1 MASLLSNSLPPGWS
15 QGKTILWYHGSDSC
29 NHPGLDWLELV
40 WNYLRVNFATNDE
53 LRGFTGL
60 PLIPHDM
67 SQEPIS
73 LARLQQPSKIVLK
86 SLYDESFDETLI
98 QSLKDLGLV
107 IIQECPSY
115 LTLHPAVINAFIYP
129 PSPHG
134 VLKALSACS
143 SVVESNKHSLTD
155 EGKRSLR
162 KFFSK
167 ESTLEPQAKQLLRT
181 LPVFETL
188 NKSFVSAEEDVCA
201 APPEDSYPVAPR
213 RVLIDVTHDDSKRLA
228 HLLDIRCLSP
238 IEFFLE
244 IVFPDV
250 RGGNYSNGEIDR
262 IMGFVMERFQV
273 YASED
278 ARFEEVLTN
287 LPFVPSENR
296 RERAMDLFDPGV
308 ELLKRMLAEEDV
320 FPVGEQYTN
329 PTALVVLKK
338 LGLKSEKEI
347 SADDLYRSARK
358 ISQMPNLEEAKRK
371 SATVLSYLDSYSTKL
386 QQTVSGVTLTQ
397 LLRDVPWVSEVNE
410 RPFGVPV
417 NLYSTE
423 ETSKAHFYKPTEVTS
438 EDKVNLIGTV
448 KPIVRVDSSSQ
459 LAKCFGWDKM
469 PDALDVVQHLRTVV
483 THYTQDKKPYYISVV
498 NDIYSF
504 LDQTANIEVIKE
516 ALQGIENSIWI
527 WNGDGFSSPDVV
539 LASRPPIDLTP
550 YICSLPSEV
559 LQFSNLFSRFGM
571 REHCDALLF
580 VQVLQLIKQK
590 YESGHEYPSTEVKRD
605 LQLSTDILNE
615 IKPNVGQQLPSEI
628 QEKVLIPTHV
638 EGDSYVRLAPI
649 KDCMYCDHEWLED
662 GIPVEEENQCFF
674 VHQNISNSTA
684 ELFQVRTLRN
694 QLLEADEIGDEFGQ
708 EEKLTRRLNKIL
720 EEYTDGFSV
729 PKELIQNADDAGA
742 TEVRFL
748 YDQRTNEDAMTC
760 LIDEGMKECQGPALW
775 VYNNAEFR
783 DDDFEN
789 ITKLNG
795 GTKRQETEKIGKF
808 GLGFNT
814 VYNLTDVPMFLS
826 RNYFVIFDPNT
837 FYLGKAITNKRKP
850 GIKIDVNKNPERKRR
865 LRNQFKPFNGI
876 FGCDLLLNKND
887 NSFQGTLFRF
897 PLRTKR
903 QAVRSEIKQ
912 DYYGHNQMRELLEI
926 FVRGAKTLLLFTQNV
941 RQVSIFH
948 LPRDSTELTQ
958 PKLMFQVTKALSH
971 SGIMRELSVPMKLP
985 LHQSNVSTDDLH
997 LLKQCNFLRA
1007 SSQVLKHN
1015 EDMKETNDYLL
1026 RSAITI
1032 NIKATLTECGRLFF
1046 EDKISLHNSS
1056 EVWFVASSMG
1066 KGQAMQF
1073 SMNDRSLLPAAAV
1086 AVKLLPQESEKFVP
1100 EPVVSHAAG
1109 GKLHH
1114 NGSVFCYLPLP
1125 IHSGLPV
1132 HINGTFAV
1140 ASNRRHLKQ
1149 KTEDDKACAEVE
1161 WNNVLLKDS
1170 VCSAY
1175 LDLLEDIKSTATTY
1189 CFHSLWPRA
1198 CDIEPYFEPLARSFY
1213 QKVASGGYSLFSD
1226 GDTWVGINQ
1235 VVFLEPYF
1243 RRDQRVGDISVAV
1256 LQKMVTEQEVVVDL
1270 PAEIVQSFIDYGLG
1284 EKIQLKAYDR
1294 SRFFRE
1300 LFFPNIG
1307 SVPADKR
1314 DELILFALDDSN
1326 GEFDELIKS
1335 YACIPA
1341 SPNGKILKRP
1351 MDLVHPNKSTAS
1363 LFHSEDER
1371 FPFGTIETFLDSVRL
1386 AKLEQLGMKTEKGI
1400 TADDLYHSANNIP
1413 RMVKSSEAKQKSENI
1428 MTFLDSNP
1436 MILQQNVSGE
1446 PLALLL
1452 RDIPWISVME
1462 ETPFCLP
1469 KSLYSLVQDREVPFY
1484 KPTEVTS
1491 KDKVNLVG
1499 TVKPIVRVDSSSHLA
1514 KCFGWDKMPDALD
1527 VVQHLKTV
1535 VSHYTPDEKQYY
1547 ISIVKD
1553 IYSFLDQAADP
1564 EAIEGALEGIK
1575 NSNWIWNGDG
1585 FSSPDAVLAER
1596 PPIDLTPFICSL
1608 PSEVVQFS
1616 NLFSKFGMSS
1626 HCDALFLVQILHVI
1640 KKKYESG
1647 LRYPTSDVKRDLQLC
1662 ADILNEIK
1670 PDVGK
1675 QLALEIQEKVLIPTH
1690 VEGDSYVRLAPVKD
1704 CMYCDHEWLEDSTP
1718 VDEERYFFVH
1728 PNIPN
1733 STAELLQVRTLRNQL
1748 LEADEIGDEFG
1759 QEEKLTCRLNRLLE
1773 EYTDGFSVPKELIQ
1787 NADDAGATEVRFLY
1801 DERANEDAMTCL
1813 IDEGMKECQGPALWV
1828 YNDAEFKDED
1838 FRNITKL
1845 NGSSKEQEN
1854 EKIGKFGLGF
1864 NTVYNLTD
1872 VPMFLSRNYFV
1883 IFDPNTFY
1891 LGKAIKNKRK
1901 PGIKIDVNKNPE
1913 RKRRFRNQFKPFN
1926 GIFGCDLRMNKAEN
1940 SFPGTL
1946 FRFPLRTKAQAV
1958 RSEIKQVHYDNNQM
1972 KELLEIFVRGAKKLL
1987 LFTQNVRRVSIFH
2000 LLGESSE
2007 AMQPTLMFQ
2016 VTKSLSQTGIC
2027 RELSFPLTL
2036 PSHLGNLSKDE
2047 QYLLKQSNFLRASSE
2062 VAKHAGDCK
2071 ATRNYL
2077 LRSAFTFNITSNVT
2091 ECGRCFFEDKSPLE
2105 SIAEVWF
2112 IASSMGKGQAMQ
2124 YSLNDRSLLPAA
2136 AVAVQLITQENEK
2149 FAPKPVV
2156 RHATGGKSHHN
2167 GTVFCYLPLPIHSG
2181 LPVHIN
2187 GAFAVASNR
2196 RDLKQK
2202 TEDDKA
2208 CVGVEWNDVLF
2219 TDSVCEAYLDLLE
2232 DMKSRATMYPF
2243 HTLWPR
2249 ECDMEPRCEPLV
2261 RSFYR
2266 QVATGGY
2273 SLFSDGNRWVDI
2285 SQVVCLDPYFR
2296 QDKDVGGISYT
2307 VLQMLVSKDKVVID
2321 LPVDIFQSFAK
2332 YGLEEH
2338 IRLKTYDKG
2347 RFLRELFF
2355 PNILSI
2361 PQDMRDKLVLNAL
2374 DDTKG
2379 QFDELIA
2386 THACIP
2392 ASPGG
2397 KTLKCPAELIHPKKA
2412 TASLFQIEDEK
2423 FPFGTDDTFLDCV
2436 RLTKLEQLGMVADDP
2451 PWGMFEERAKS
2462 VGILNEE
2469 SSKGALERAK
2479 ALISLLERKL
2489 YPGAESN
2496 VPEGVQENLLQI
2508 KFLPVFTKPEHFPL
2522 FWKGGDLRPE
2532 KRAKLL
2538 SPEEAFVESAMYLVC
2553 CSEPLVDGN
2562 IYISLSVKKFL
2573 QLDKKATIK
2582 HIIAQL
2588 DMASCVNDDLNSVQ
2602 FEQVKTTFVEA
2613 YKYLQAALNE
2623 NQIDENEVRGIFEGK
2638 KFILAGR
2645 EFVDTR
2651 HVAFELPVDC
2661 CPYLHKLPEDL
2672 AKQFG
2677 NLMRSVGVKQVY
2689 EAGDFLS
2696 SLEQIKRAF
2705 GDAVL
2710 EKKILQA
2717 AVHLACQLGKCLT
2730 DCCVSDGKQQT
2741 IYLPDSQGIMRPV
2754 SKLCIKDCHWI
2765 SDEKDVYYAESMIPH
2780 QICLKLGVKTR
2791 RAEALSR
2798 FAVGIPFG
2806 QKEKL
2811 TNRLRRLLQAYPC
2824 EKEILKELLQ
2834 NADDAEATEI
2844 CFIKDPRQHP
2854 VERVFEESWKPLQ
2867 GPALCVYNNK
2877 PFTEV
2882 DIKGIQNLGEGSKGD
2897 DPNKTGQYGVGFN
2910 AVYHLTDAPSF
2921 ASCGDEIGDV
2931 LCVFDP
2937 NCKYVPGATKWEP
2950 GRMFSETTK
2959 LKGDFVDVFSCYNE
2973 DHFSLRNATMFRFPL
2988 RTEEMA
2994 KDSEISNSPVTLET
3008 LQGMMESLKTEL
3020 FEVLLF
3026 VNSVKKITMCDIDE
3040 SGQVVNSY
3048 VVRAEMSEEDSL
3060 ERQTFASYVKQIGRS
3075 FKQNPEKSPIQ
3086 AEVRKCSYIL
3096 TLKDSMENEEKWL
3109 IVQQIGFENHVTES
3123 IIDAYKNN
3131 DLGMLPRGGV
3141 ACLLERK
3148 PALAQRTEEKKKA
3161 YCFLP
3166 LPVET
3171 DLPLHINGHF
3181 ALDHEARRSL
3191 DSTGGY
3197 KTDWNNFLLS
3207 DVIASCYLT
3216 LLDKVR
3222 RFFNLPV
3229 SQSPEEVSVSFCRD
3243 ELTKNIKKYEKL
3255 FPCAISSN
3263 QYWATLVKSV
3273 YQGMNYKRLRLAPVL
3288 RGYATSGAT
3297 SNCQLLWLPL
3307 TGNGADKV
3315 FFNNLGD
3322 CDCFR
3327 HESKERLNEHEKKSK
3342 IDEKT
3347 RFENILL
3354 QTGFNLAAF
3363 SLSICDAAHK
3373 SGVQSCFVSPSAVMD
3388 FYKSFSGEIPLCRI
3402 GSLFVDVSYTP
3413 FKDVQTVVT
3422 VLKYCKESESFLGNL
3437 PGLPLLVTQDNHLQP
3452 FNAANRKFLSRHH
3465 HLLPQCKEM
3474 FVHDHIRTHIFGDAK
3489 SLEVSV
3495 FKHFDVQSFAANLHQ
3510 ALRQD
3515 NLNSSQFLKWNPD
3528 QVAEPNGGW
3537 VYRVWKFLDEQVESV
3552 LREERKRETETA
3564 NRTQAT
3570 PTPTIQVKETRITR
3584 TVLEPLSNCSIL
3596 PCTETIPLP
3605 KPSQGN
3611 ASGVVA
3617 EHYLVPLS
3625 LADSVLDF
3633 TSCDTT
3639 SKRLVEALRKLSV
3652 PELNT
3657 VVLSSTVSSAYTS
3670 LSSCRLAHQLVA
3682 TINSPKL
3689 LLLALCQKIARNTSS
3704 LHGKLSSIE
3713 CRTILEHFSNSV
3725 KDLDEGD
3732 ILALRKLPLYEA
3744 THGGQVSLDNKSVCV
3759 VPVEVPHDG
3768 MEVLESVGDF
3778 IFLKSWS
3785 RLSALYEFMKF
3796 ESVSSIDIYCKFIL
3810 KYFSLFPGK
3819 ARLVHLKHIR
3829 DGMLTQTF
3837 AKEFDKQRLL
3847 SCLENA
3853 EIIPSSRGNLVK
3865 ASSFYDPEHE
3875 VFKCM
3880 LSDDMFPPEPFNARE
3895 WLPFL
3900 KTIGLIHEVSQ
3911 DLFKTFA
3918 LKIAHEGNTQP
3929 TKETED
3935 KSKVLVVHL
3944 LRRNKVVDEGLLQAI
3959 RDIRFVPSAPVKQNL
3974 QAIHRPYCKRDD
3986 GKATYI
3992 SFRGSVLAKHAEI
4005 VWTTAG
4011 LLPQWANPKEYQYL
4025 MHAPDWRN
4033 SEHYCNAITAQL
4045 GILAEPTVELVT
4057 SHCQNV
4063 SFQLEKEN
4071 DLDLTDEQIM
4081 RRMKIMLKIYR
4092 FLEVKA
4098 TSDSFARDQLKHTP
4112 CIVVEEGRRLVRV
4125 EQVVIELN
4133 REFEIQPFLYGLPA
4147 ELVQRKGLF
4156 QYLGC
4161 ASVAKVSHFAM
4172 VLDMLQEK
4180 CRAKPLDP
4188 NEKICALTAER
4199 GIFETLQDPVDG
4211 DHSFSSLNL
4220 PATRPLIKKDEGPSL
4235 PVLLPKSN
4243 EILFDDAPF
4252 YHERIK
4258 KFEQLFL
4265 VDLSWANVRCKK
4277 GFNYKDLIMLLP
4289 PAVRPGMLSSAVIE
4303 KFTDS
4308 SERGE
4313 SFDLGAAGLLKRSVH
4328 SPQFC
4333 RGIIRLIRHTSR
4345 ENQEKVDESVVAT
4358 IKNRL
4363 QTIEIHGMS
4372 KIVTQL
4378 LYKGTTIPGS
4388 EMERQYFLEKVSKSS
4403 EEIWNVYVNA
4413 VDDAQKTSSAIALTL
4428 AKVISE
4434 ACKGLLRDAALYIP
4448 TMLQS
4453 QPEEISSFLDMMKI
4467 HQDDSYDGEKGQI
4480 LPQPG
4485 SYIPIAEQ
4493 HLLNASFSYFKPGE
4507 YVGYEVDDPSLQL
4520 KDGDA
4525 TYIYAVIIEEVSN
4538 PNTSLIT
4545 KSYKINIGNDKPP
4558 KIVPATEL
4566 YKFYRL
4572 QEIASAALV
4581 PSFNQGT
4588 NMDRKHEIL
4597 KEITKT
4603 LEEAWR
4609 LPEDRRRQVVKRL
4622 FFFWHPDK
4630 NPGNEEF
4637 CTEVFQHIKNEIERL
4652 EREGWGRSERER
4664 SESYHY
4670 GGSYGAFFGF
4680 WETRAREYSSRRRDY
4695 QETYHRHYGTWGHG
4709 TRTWEVPPSFCET
4722 NPQPGQARRWF
4733 RQAEA
4738 DLNAVV
4744 NDVHTGN
4751 ASYEW
4756 ACFKCH
4762 QAAEKALK
4770 AAQYATDAFKTK
4782 VHNLVQNSLMLDDSR
4797 LVTVSSQLEECVGD
4811 STRMRYPDRLDYPKI
4826 PNDVYTEED
4835 AHQALEAATEILQIV
4850 RSRVS

>member
-1 MASLLSNSLPPGWS
+1 MASLLSNSLPPEWS
-15 QGKTILWYHGSDSC
+15 QGETILWYHGSNSC
-29 NHPGLDWLELV
+29 NHPELDWLELV

-53 LRGFTGL
+53 LRGFTGV

-86 SLYDESFDETLI
+86 NLYDESFDETLI

-228 HLLDIRCLSP
+228 NLLDIRCLSP

-278 ARFEEVLTN
+278 ARFEEALTN

-358 ISQMPNLEEAKRK
+358 ISQMPNLEEAKQK

-397 LLRDVPWVSEVNE
+397 LLQDVPWVSEVNE

-459 LAKCFGWDKM
+459 LAKCFGWDKK

-605 LQLSTDILNE
+605 LLLSTDILNE
-615 IKPNVGQQLPSEI
+615 IKPNVGEQLPSEI

-684 ELFQVRTLRN
+684 ELFRIRTLRN

-708 EEKLTRRLNKIL
+708 EEKLTRRLNKLL

-748 YDQRTNEDAMTC
+748 YDERTNEDAMTC

-775 VYNNAEFR
+775 VYNDAEFR

-837 FYLGKAITNKRKP
+837 FYLGKAITNKSKP

-876 FGCDLLLNKND
+876 FGCDLLLNKKD

-1007 SSQVLKHN
+1007 SSQVLKHI

-1026 RSAITI
+1026 RSAMTV

-1046 EDKISLHNSS
+1046 EDKILLHNSS

-1073 SMNDRSLLPAAAV
+1073 SVNDRSFLPAAAV

-1109 GKLHH
+1109 SKSHH

-1149 KTEDDKACAEVE
+1149 KTEDDKVCAEVE

-1175 LDLLEDIKSTATTY
+1175 LDLLEDMKSTATTY

-1213 QKVASGGYSLFSD
+1213 QKVANGGYSLFSD
-1226 GDTWVGINQ
+1226 GDTWVSINQ

-1256 LQKMVTEQEVVVDL
+1256 LQKLVTEQEVVVDL
-1270 PAEIVQSFIDYGLG
+1270 PAEILQSFIDYGLG
-1284 EKIQLKAYDR
+1284 ETIQLKAYDR

-1326 GEFDELIKS
+1326 GEFNELIKT

-1452 RDIPWISVME
+1452 RDIPWISVMK
-1462 ETPFCLP
+1462 ETSFCLP
-1469 KSLYSLVQDREVPFY
+1469 KSLYSLVKDREVPFY

-1499 TVKPIVRVDSSSHLA
+1499 TVKPIVRINSSSHLA

-1647 LRYPTSDVKRDLQLC
+1647 LRYPTSDAKRDLQLC
-1662 ADILNEIK
+1662 TDILNEIK

-1704 CMYCDHEWLEDSTP
+1704 CMYCDHEWIEDSTP

-1733 STAELLQVRTLRNQL
+1733 STAELLQVCTLRNQL

-1787 NADDAGATEVRFLY
+1787 NADDAGATEVKFLY

-1926 GIFGCDLRMNKAEN
+1926 GIFGCDLRMNKADN
-1940 SFPGTL
+1940 SFQGTL

-2000 LLGESSE
+2000 LLGESLE
-2007 AMQPTLMFQ
+2007 PMQPTLMFQ
-2016 VTKSLSQTGIC
+2016 VTKSLSQTGIF

-2062 VAKHAGDCK
+2062 VAKHAGDSK

-2105 SIAEVWF
+2105 STAEVWF

-2124 YSLNDRSLLPAA
+2124 HSLNDRSLLPAA

-2208 CVGVEWNDVLF
+2208 CVGVEWNDILF

-2232 DMKSRATMYPF
+2232 DMKSGATMYSF

-2249 ECDMEPRCEPLV
+2249 ECDMEPCCEPLV

-2296 QDKDVGGISYT
+2296 QDEDVGGISYT
-2307 VLQMLVSKDKVVID
+2307 VLQMLVSKGKVVID

-2392 ASPGG
+2392 ASPRG

-2496 VPEGVQENLLQI
+2496 VPEGVQENLLRI

-2582 HIIAQL
+2582 HIITQL

-2602 FEQVKTTFVEA
+2602 FEQVKTTCVEA

-2672 AKQFG
+2672 AKQFV

-2806 QKEKL
+2806 QREKL

-2867 GPALCVYNNK
+2867 GPALCVYNDK

-2897 DPNKTGQYGVGFN
+2897 DPNKTGHYGVGFN
-2910 AVYHLTDAPSF
+2910 AVYHLTDVPSF

-3086 AEVRKCSYIL
+3086 AEVRKCFYVL

-3123 IIDAYKNN
+3123 IIDAYKNS

-3171 DLPLHINGHF
+3171 DLPVHINGHF

-3255 FPCAISSN
+3255 FPRAISSN

-3273 YQGMNYKRLRLAPVL
+3273 YQGMNYKRLRLVPVL
-3288 RGYATSGAT
+3288 RGYAISGAT

-3347 RFENILL
+3347 LFENILL

-3363 SLSICDAAHK
+3363 SLSICEAAHK

-3388 FYKSFSGEIPLCRI
+3388 FYKSFGGEIPLCRI

-3552 LREERKRETETA
+3552 LREERKRETEKV

-3596 PCTETIPLP
+3596 PCTETTPLP
-3605 KPSQGN
+3605 KSSDGN

-3617 EHYLVPLS
+3617 EHYLVPLC

-3670 LSSCRLAHQLVA
+3670 LSSCRLAHRLVA

-3732 ILALRKLPLYEA
+3732 TIALRKLPLYEA

-3768 MEVLESVGDF
+3768 MGVLESVGDF

-3810 KYFSLFPGK
+3810 KYFSLFPDK

-4071 DLDLTDEQIM
+4071 DRDLTEEQIM

-4147 ELVQRKGLF
+4147 ELVQCKGLF

-4188 NEKICALTAER
+4188 NEKMCALTAER
-4199 GIFETLQDPVDG
+4199 GIFETLQDHVDG

-4235 PVLLPKSN
+4235 PVVLPKSN

-4258 KFEQLFL
+4258 KFDQLFL

-4333 RGIIRLIRHTSR
+4333 RGIIRLIRHASR

-4363 QTIEIHGMS
+4363 QSIEIHGMS

-4388 EMERQYFLEKVSKSS
+4388 EMERQYYLEKVSESS

-4588 NMDRKHEIL
+4588 NMDSKHEIL

-4762 QAAEKALK
+4762 Q
-4770 AAQYATDAFKTK
+4770 
-4782 VHNLVQNSLMLDDSR
+4782 V
-4797 LVTVSSQLEECVGD
+4797 
-4811 STRMRYPDRLDYPKI
+4811 
-4826 PNDVYTEED
+4826 
-4835 AHQALEAATEILQIV
+4835 
-4850 RSRVS
+4850 

>member
-1 MASLLSNSLPPGWS
+1 MASLLSNSLPPEWS
-15 QGKTILWYHGSDSC
+15 QGETILWYHGSDSC

-40 WNYLRVNFATNDE
+40 WNYLRANFATNDE

-86 SLYDESFDETLI
+86 SLYDESFDKTLI

-167 ESTLEPQAKQLLRT
+167 ESSIEPQAKQLLRT

-188 NKSFVSAEEDVCA
+188 NKSFVSAEEDLCA
-201 APPEDSYPVAPR
+201 APPEDCYPVAPR
-213 RVLIDVTHDDSKRLA
+213 RVLIDVTHHDSKRLA

-250 RGGNYSNGEIDR
+250 KRGNFSNGEIDR
-262 IMGFVMERFQV
+262 IMGLVMERFQV
-273 YASED
+273 YVSED
-278 ARFEEVLTN
+278 ARFQEALTN
-287 LPFVPSENR
+287 LPFVPTENR

-347 SADDLYRSARK
+347 SAEDLYRSARK
-358 ISQMPNLEEAKRK
+358 ISQMPNLEEAKQK
-371 SATVLSYLDSYSTKL
+371 SATILSYLESYSRKL

-417 NLYSTE
+417 SLFSTE

-438 EDKVNLIGTV
+438 EDRVNLIGTV

-469 PDALDVVQHLRTVV
+469 PDVLDVVQHLRTVA

-498 NDIYSF
+498 KDIYSF
-504 LDQTANIEVIKE
+504 LDQTANFEVIRE
-516 ALQGIENSIWI
+516 VLQGIENSIWI

-539 LASRPPIDLTP
+539 LAARPPIDLTP

-580 VQVLQLIKQK
+580 VKVLQLIKQK

-605 LQLSTDILNE
+605 LQLSADILNE
-615 IKPNVGQQLPSEI
+615 IKPNVGEQLPSEI
-628 QEKVLIPTHV
+628 QEKVLIPTRI
-638 EGDSYVRLAPI
+638 EGDSHVRLAPI

-662 GIPVEEENQCFF
+662 GIPAEEENHCFF

-694 QLLEADEIGDEFGQ
+694 QLLEADDIGDEFGQ
-708 EEKLTRRLNKIL
+708 EEKLTCRLNKLL

-748 YDQRTNEDAMTC
+748 YDERTNEDAMTC

-775 VYNNAEFR
+775 VYNDAEFK
-783 DDDFEN
+783 DEDFRN
-789 ITKLNG
+789 ITKLSG
-795 GTKRQETEKIGKF
+795 SSKEQEKDKIGKF

-837 FYLGKAITNKRKP
+837 FYLGKAITNKSKP

-876 FGCDLLLNKND
+876 FGCDLLLNKKD

-903 QAVRSEIKQ
+903 QALRSEIKQ
-912 DYYGHNQMRELLEI
+912 DHYGHSQMRELLEI

-941 RQVSIFH
+941 RQVNIFH
-948 LPRDSTELTQ
+948 LPRDSTEQTQ
-958 PKLMFQVTKALSH
+958 PKLMFQVTKTLSH

-1015 EDMKETNDYLL
+1015 EDTKETNDYLL

-1046 EDKISLHNSS
+1046 EDKISLHSSS

-1073 SMNDRSLLPAAAV
+1073 SVNDRSLLPAAAV
-1086 AVKLLPQESEKFVP
+1086 AVKLLPQESQKFVP
-1100 EPVVSHAAG
+1100 EPVVSHASG
-1109 GKLHH
+1109 GKSHH

-1161 WNNVLLKDS
+1161 WNNALFKDS

-1175 LDLLEDIKSTATTY
+1175 LDLLEDMKTTATPY

-1213 QKVASGGYSLFSD
+1213 QKVASGDYSLFSD
-1226 GDTWVGINQ
+1226 GETWVGINQ

-1243 RRDQRVGDISVAV
+1243 RREQRVGDISVAV
-1256 LQKMVTEQEVVVDL
+1256 LQKMVTKQEVVVDI
-1270 PAEIVQSFIDYGLG
+1270 PAEILQSFIDYGLG

-1294 SRFFRE
+1294 RRFFRE

-1326 GEFDELIKS
+1326 GEFDELIKT

-1341 SPNGKILKRP
+1341 SPKGKILKRP
-1351 MDLVHPNKSTAS
+1351 IELVHPNKSTAS

-1371 FPFGTIETFLDSVRL
+1371 FPFGTTKTFLDSVRL
-1386 AKLEQLGMKTEKGI
+1386 AKLEQLGMKAEKGI
-1400 TADDLYHSANNIP
+1400 TADDLYHSASNIP

-1452 RDIPWISVME
+1452 REIPWISVMDE
-1462 ETPFCLP
+1462 IPFGLP
-1469 KSLYSLVQDREVPFY
+1469 KSLYSLVKDREVPFY

-1491 KDKVNLVG
+1491 KDKANLVG

-1564 EAIEGALEGIK
+1564 EGIEVALEGIK

-1596 PPIDLTPFICSL
+1596 PPIDLTPFISSL

-1616 NLFSKFGMSS
+1616 NFFSKFGMSD

-1647 LRYPTSDVKRDLQLC
+1647 LKYPTSDVKRDLQLC
-1662 ADILNEIK
+1662 TDILNEIK
-1670 PDVGK
+1670 PNVGK

-1704 CMYCDHEWLEDSTP
+1704 CMYCDHEWIEDSTP
-1718 VDEERYFFVH
+1718 VDEEGDYFFVH

-1733 STAELLQVRTLRNQL
+1733 STAELLQVRTFRNQL

-1759 QEEKLTCRLNRLLE
+1759 QEEKLTGRLNRLLE

-1845 NGSSKEQEN
+1845 SGSSKEQEKD
-1854 EKIGKFGLGF
+1854 KIGKFGLGF

-1913 RKRRFRNQFKPFN
+1913 RKRRFRTQFKPFN
-1926 GIFGCDLRMNKAEN
+1926 GIFGCDLRLNKADN

-1946 FRFPLRTKAQAV
+1946 FRFPLRSKAQAV
-1958 RSEIKQVHYDNNQM
+1958 KSEIKQVHYDNNQM

-2000 LLGESSE
+2000 LPGESPE
-2007 AMQPTLMFQ
+2007 PIQPTLMFQ

-2062 VAKHAGDCK
+2062 VAKHAEDSK

-2219 TDSVCEAYLDLLE
+2219 ADSVCEAYLDLLE
-2232 DMKSRATMYPF
+2232 DMKSRATMYSF

-2249 ECDMEPRCEPLV
+2249 ECDMEPCCEPLV

-2296 QDKDVGGISYT
+2296 QDKGVGGISYA

-2321 LPVDIFQSFAK
+2321 LPVDIFQSFVK

-2338 IRLKTYDKG
+2338 IRWKTYDKG

-2355 PNILSI
+2355 PNISSI
-2361 PQDMRDKLVLNAL
+2361 PQDMRDKLVLDAL

-2379 QFDELIA
+2379 QFDEVIA

-2392 ASPGG
+2392 ASPRG

-2412 TASLFQIEDEK
+2412 TASLFQTEDEK
-2423 FPFGTDDTFLDCV
+2423 FPFGTEDTFLDCV

-2479 ALISLLERKL
+2479 ALIRLLERKL
-2489 YPGAESN
+2489 YPGAEGK
-2496 VPEGVQENLLQI
+2496 VPKGVQDNLLQI
-2508 KFLPVFTKPEHFPL
+2508 KFLPVSTKPEHFPL

-2532 KRAKLL
+2532 KGAKLL
-2538 SPEEAFVESAMYLVC
+2538 SPDEAFVKSTMYLVC

-2562 IYISLSVKKFL
+2562 IHISSSVKKFL

-2582 HIIAQL
+2582 HIITQL
-2588 DMASCVNDDLNSVQ
+2588 DMASCANDDLTSMQ
-2602 FEQVKTTFVEA
+2602 FEKVKTTCIEA
-2613 YKYLQAALNE
+2613 YKYLQAALDANE
-2623 NQIDENEVRGIFEGK
+2623 IDENEVRGIFEEK

-2645 EFVDTR
+2645 EFVDTK

-2661 CPYLHKLPEDL
+2661 SPYLHKLPEDL

-2689 EAGDFLS
+2689 EASDFLS
-2696 SLEQIKRAF
+2696 SMEQIKKAF
-2705 GDAVL
+2705 GDAIL

-2754 SKLCIKDCHWI
+2754 SELCIKDCLWI
-2765 SDEKDVYYAESMIPH
+2765 SDEKDVHYAESMIPH

-2791 RAEALSR
+2791 REEAISR
-2798 FAVGIPFG
+2798 FAVGISFG

-2811 TNRLRRLLQAYPC
+2811 TNRLQRLLQAYPC
-2824 EKEILKELLQ
+2824 EKDILKELLQ

-2854 VERVFEESWKPLQ
+2854 VERVFEDSWKPLQ

-2877 PFTEV
+2877 PFTEA
-2882 DIKGIQNLGEGSKGD
+2882 DIEGIQNLGEGRKGD

-2910 AVYHLTDAPSF
+2910 AVYHLTDVPSF

-2950 GRMFSETTK
+2950 GRRFRVTTK
-2959 LKGDFVDVFSCYNE
+2959 LRGDFVDVFSCYNE

-2994 KDSEISNSPVTLET
+2994 KDSEISNSPITLET
-3008 LQGMMESLKTEL
+3008 LQGMMESLKKEL

-3026 VNSVKKITMCDIDE
+3026 VNNVKKITMCDIDE

-3060 ERQTFASYVKQIGRS
+3060 ERQRFASYVKQSGRS
-3075 FKQNPEKSPIQ
+3075 FKQNPEKSALR
-3086 AEVRKCSYIL
+3086 AEVRKCSYVL
-3096 TLKDSMENEEKWL
+3096 TLKDNMENEEKWL
-3109 IVQQIGFENHVTES
+3109 VVQQIGFENHVTES
-3123 IIDAYKNN
+3123 IIDAYKKN

-3148 PALAQRTEEKKKA
+3148 PALAQRKEEKKKA

-3171 DLPLHINGHF
+3171 DLPVHINGHF
-3181 ALDHEARRSL
+3181 ALDHEARRGL

-3229 SQSPEEVSVSFCRD
+3229 SHSPEEVSLSCCKD
-3243 ELTKNIKKYEKL
+3243 ELAKDIKKYEKL
-3255 FPCAISSN
+3255 FPCTISSN

-3273 YQGMNYKRLRLAPVL
+3273 YQGMNYKRLRLVPVL
-3288 RGYATSGAT
+3288 RGYATSGST
-3297 SNCQLLWLPL
+3297 PNCQLLWLPL
-3307 TGNGADKV
+3307 TGNGADKA
-3315 FFNNLGD
+3315 FFNNLSE
-3322 CDCFR
+3322 CDSFR
-3327 HESKERLNEHEKKSK
+3327 HESKQRLNENEKKSK

-3347 RFENILL
+3347 LFENILL
-3354 QTGFNLAAF
+3354 QTGFNLVAF
-3363 SLSICDAAHK
+3363 SLSFCETAHK
-3373 SGVQSCFVSPSAVMD
+3373 SGVQPCLISPSGVMD
-3388 FYKSFSGEIPLCRI
+3388 FYKSFSGEVPLCRI

-3452 FNAANRKFLSRHH
+3452 YNAANRKFLSRHH
-3465 HLLPQCKEM
+3465 HILPQCKEM
-3474 FVHDHIRTHIFGDAK
+3474 FVHEHIRTHIFGDAK
-3489 SLEVSV
+3489 SLEASV

-3515 NLNSSQFLKWNPD
+3515 NLNSRHFLKWNPD
-3528 QVAEPNGGW
+3528 KVEEPNGGW
-3537 VYRVWKFLDEQVESV
+3537 VYRVWKFLDEQVENV
-3552 LREERKRETETA
+3552 LREERKKETEKA
-3564 NRTQAT
+3564 SRTEAT
-3570 PTPTIQVKETRITR
+3570 HTSTIQVEETGITR
-3584 TVLEPLSNCSIL
+3584 TVLKPLSKCSIL
-3596 PCTETIPLP
+3596 PCTETTPLP

-3611 ASGVVA
+3611 ASGVVV
-3617 EHYLVPLS
+3617 EHYLVPLG

-3633 TSCDTT
+3633 TSCDAT

-3657 VVLSSTVSSAYTS
+3657 VVLSSTVTSAYTS
-3670 LSSCRLAHQLVA
+3670 LSSWRLAHRLVA

-3689 LLLALCQKIARNTSS
+3689 LLLALCQKTTRNPSS
-3704 LHGKLSSIE
+3704 LHGKLSSFE
-3713 CRTILEHFSNSV
+3713 CRTILEHLSNSV

-3759 VPVEVPHDG
+3759 VPVEVPNDG
-3768 MEVLESVGDF
+3768 MEVLENVGDF

-3785 RLSALYEFMKF
+3785 RLSPLYEFMKF
-3796 ESVSSIDIYCKFIL
+3796 ESVSSFDVYCKFIL
-3810 KYFSLFPGK
+3810 KYFSLFPDK
-3819 ARLVHLKHIR
+3819 ARLVHLEHIR
-3829 DGMLTQTF
+3829 DGMLTQKL
-3837 AKEFDKQRLL
+3837 AKKVDKQRLL

-3865 ASSFYDPEHE
+3865 ASAYYDPEHV
-3875 VFKCM
+3875 VFKSM
-3880 LSDDMFPPEPFNARE
+3880 LSDDMFPPEPFNARD

-3911 DLFKTFA
+3911 DLFKMFA

-3935 KSKVLVVHL
+3935 KSKVLVAHL
-3944 LRRNKVVDEGLLQAI
+3944 FRRNEVVDESLLQAI

-3974 QAIHRPYCKRDD
+3974 QAIHRPYGERDD

-3992 SFRGSVLAKHAEI
+3992 PFRGSVLAKHAKI

-4025 MHAPDWRN
+4025 IHAPDWR
-4033 SEHYCNAITAQL
+4033 STEHYFNAITAQL
-4045 GILAEPTVELVT
+4045 GILVEPTLELVT

-4063 SFQLEKEN
+4063 SFQLEKQN
-4071 DLDLTDEQIM
+4071 DRDLTGEQIM
-4081 RRMKIMLKIYR
+4081 RRMKIMIKIYR

-4098 TSDSFARDQLKHTP
+4098 TSNSLARDRLKHTP

-4147 ELVQRKGLF
+4147 ELVQCKGLF

-4172 VLDMLQEK
+4172 VLDMLKKK
-4180 CRAKPLDP
+4180 CKEKPLDP
-4188 NEKICALTAER
+4188 NEKMCALKAER
-4199 GIFETLQDPVDG
+4199 GIFETLQDHSDDG
-4211 DHSFSSLNL
+4211 HSFSSLNL
-4220 PATRPLIKKDEGPSL
+4220 PATRPLIKKDEGPS
-4235 PVLLPKSN
+4235 PPIVLPKST

-4258 KFEQLFL
+4258 KLDQLFL

-4277 GFNYKDLIMLLP
+4277 GLNYKDLIMLLP

-4303 KFTDS
+4303 QFSDS

-4313 SFDLGAAGLLKRSVH
+4313 NFDLGAAGLLKRSVH

-4333 RGIIRLIRHTSR
+4333 RGIIRLIRHASR

-4358 IKNRL
+4358 VKNRL
-4363 QTIEIHGMS
+4363 QSIEIHGMS

-4378 LYKGTTIPGS
+4378 LYKGITIPGS
-4388 EMERQYFLEKVSKSS
+4388 EMERPYFLEKVSKSS

-4413 VDDAQKTSSAIALTL
+4413 VDDARKTSSAIALTL

-4467 HQDDSYDGEKGQI
+4467 HQDDSYDGEKGPI

-4545 KSYKINIGNDKPP
+4545 KLYKINIGNDKPP

-4572 QEIASAALV
+4572 QEIASVALV

-4588 NMDRKHEIL
+4588 NMDSKHEIL

-4603 LEEAWR
+4603 LEEAGR

-4622 FFFWHPDK
+4622 SFFWHPDK

-4652 EREGWGRSERER
+4652 EREGWGRSEHER
-4664 SESYHY
+4664 SESSHY
-4670 GGSYGAFFGF
+4670 GGSYGVFFGF
-4680 WETRAREYSSRRRDY
+4680 WGTRAREYSSRRREY
-4695 QETYHRHYGTWGHG
+4695 QETYYRHYGTWGHG

-4762 QAAEKALK
+4762 Q
-4770 AAQYATDAFKTK
+4770 
-4782 VHNLVQNSLMLDDSR
+4782 V
-4797 LVTVSSQLEECVGD
+4797 
-4811 STRMRYPDRLDYPKI
+4811 
-4826 PNDVYTEED
+4826 
-4835 AHQALEAATEILQIV
+4835 
-4850 RSRVS
+4850 

>member
-1 MASLLSNSLPPGWS
+1 MASLLSNSLPPEWS
-15 QGKTILWYHGSDSC
+15 QGETILWYHGSDSC
-29 NHPGLDWLELV
+29 NHPGLGWLELV

-134 VLKALSACS
+134 VLKVLSACS

-188 NKSFVSAEEDVCA
+188 NRSFVSAEEDACA

-278 ARFEEVLTN
+278 ARFEEALTN
-287 LPFVPSENR
+287 LPFVPSESR
-296 RERAMDLFDPGV
+296 RERAMDLFDPGI

-329 PTALVVLKK
+329 PTSLVVLKK
-338 LGLKSEKEI
+338 LGIKSEKEI
-347 SADDLYRSARK
+347 SAEDLYRSARK
-358 ISQMPNLEEAKRK
+358 ISQMPNLEEAKQK
-371 SATVLSYLDSYSTKL
+371 SATILSYLDSYSTKL

-469 PDALDVVQHLRTVV
+469 PDILDVVQHLRTVV

-539 LASRPPIDLTP
+539 LSARPPIDLTP

-559 LQFSNLFSRFGM
+559 LQFSNLFSKFGM

-590 YESGHEYPSTEVKRD
+590 YESGQEYPSTEVKRD
-605 LQLSTDILNE
+605 LQLSADILNE
-615 IKPNVGQQLPSEI
+615 IKPNVGEQLPSEI

-662 GIPVEEENQCFF
+662 GIPDEEENHCFF

-684 ELFQVRTLRN
+684 ELLQVRTLRN

-708 EEKLTRRLNKIL
+708 EEKLTCRLNKLL

-748 YDQRTNEDAMTC
+748 YDERTNEDAMTC

-775 VYNNAEFR
+775 VYNDAEFK
-783 DDDFEN
+783 DEDFQN
-789 ITKLNG
+789 ISKLNDSS
-795 GTKRQETEKIGKF
+795 KKQETEKIGKF

-837 FYLGKAITNKRKP
+837 FYLGKAITNKSKP

-865 LRNQFKPFNGI
+865 FGNQFKPFNGI
-876 FGCDLLLNKND
+876 FGCDLLLNKMD

-897 PLRTKR
+897 PLRTKK

-941 RQVSIFH
+941 CQVSIFH

-1007 SSQVLKHN
+1007 SSQVLTHK

-1073 SMNDRSLLPAAAV
+1073 SVNDTSLLPAAAV

-1109 GKLHH
+1109 SKSHH

-1149 KTEDDKACAEVE
+1149 KTEDDKACPEDE
-1161 WNNVLLKDS
+1161 WNNVLFEDS
-1170 VCSAY
+1170 VCTAY
-1175 LDLLEDIKSTATTY
+1175 LDLLEDMKTNATTY
-1189 CFHSLWPRA
+1189 CFHSLWPRS
-1198 CDIEPYFEPLARSFY
+1198 CDIQPYFEPLARSFY
-1213 QKVASGGYSLFSD
+1213 EKVASGGYSLFSD

-1256 LQKMVTEQEVVVDL
+1256 LQKMVTEQEVVIDL
-1270 PAEIVQSFIDYGLG
+1270 PVEILQSFIDYGLG

-1326 GEFDELIKS
+1326 GEFNELIKT

-1371 FPFGTIETFLDSVRL
+1371 FPFGTTETFLDSVRL

-1413 RMVKSSEAKQKSENI
+1413 RMLKSSEAKQKSENI

-1469 KSLYSLVQDREVPFY
+1469 KSLYSLVKDREVPFY

-1626 HCDALFLVQILHVI
+1626 HCDALFFVQILHVI
-1640 KKKYESG
+1640 KTKYESG

-1704 CMYCDHEWLEDSTP
+1704 CMYCDHEWIEDSTP
-1718 VDEERYFFVH
+1718 VDEERDYFFVH

-1801 DERANEDAMTCL
+1801 DERTNEDAMTCL

-1838 FRNITKL
+1838 FQNISKL
-1845 NGSSKEQEN
+1845 NDSSKKQET

-1891 LGKAIKNKRK
+1891 LGKAITNKSK

-1926 GIFGCDLRMNKAEN
+1926 GIFGCDLRMNKADN

-1958 RSEIKQVHYDNNQM
+1958 RSEIKQVYYDNNQM

-2000 LLGESSE
+2000 LLGESLE
-2007 AMQPTLMFQ
+2007 PMQPTLMFQ

-2062 VAKHAGDCK
+2062 VAKHAGDSK

-2105 SIAEVWF
+2105 STAEVWF

-2124 YSLNDRSLLPAA
+2124 HSLNDRSLLPAA

-2208 CVGVEWNDVLF
+2208 CVGVEWNDILF

-2232 DMKSRATMYPF
+2232 DMKSGATMYSF

-2249 ECDMEPRCEPLV
+2249 ECDMEPCCEPLV

-2296 QDKDVGGISYT
+2296 QDEDVGSISYT
-2307 VLQMLVSKDKVVID
+2307 VLQMLVSKGKVVID

-2392 ASPGG
+2392 ASPRG

-2412 TASLFQIEDEK
+2412 TASLFHIEDEK

-2496 VPEGVQENLLQI
+2496 VPEGVQENLLRI

-2582 HIIAQL
+2582 HIITQL

-2602 FEQVKTTFVEA
+2602 FEQVKTTCVEA

-2677 NLMRSVGVKQVY
+2677 NLMRSVGVRQVY
-2689 EAGDFLS
+2689 EASDFLS

-2730 DCCVSDGKQQT
+2730 DCCLSVGKQQT

-2806 QKEKL
+2806 QREKL

-2867 GPALCVYNNK
+2867 GPALCVYNDK

-2910 AVYHLTDAPSF
+2910 AVYHLTDVPSF

-3048 VVRAEMSEEDSL
+3048 VVRAEISEEDSL

-3086 AEVRKCSYIL
+3086 AEVRKCSYVL

-3123 IIDAYKNN
+3123 IIDAYKNS

-3171 DLPLHINGHF
+3171 DLPVHINGHF

-3273 YQGMNYKRLRLAPVL
+3273 YQGMNYKRLRLVPVL
-3288 RGYATSGAT
+3288 RGYAISGAT

-3347 RFENILL
+3347 LFENILL

-3363 SLSICDAAHK
+3363 SLSIYEAAHK
-3373 SGVQSCFVSPSAVMD
+3373 SGVQSCFVSPSAVVD

-3537 VYRVWKFLDEQVESV
+3537 VYRVWTFLDEQVESV
-3552 LREERKRETETA
+3552 LREERKRETEV

-3596 PCTETIPLP
+3596 PCTETTPLP
-3605 KPSQGN
+3605 KSSDGN

-3639 SKRLVEALRKLSV
+3639 SKRLVEALRKLSL

-3670 LSSCRLAHQLVA
+3670 LSSCRLAHRLVA

-3732 ILALRKLPLYEA
+3732 IIALRKLPLYEA

-3768 MEVLESVGDF
+3768 MGVLESVGDF

-3810 KYFSLFPGK
+3810 KYFSLFPDK

-3918 LKIAHEGNTQP
+3918 LKIAHEGSTQP

-3986 GKATYI
+3986 GKAMYI

-4071 DLDLTDEQIM
+4071 DRDLTEEQIM

-4147 ELVQRKGLF
+4147 ELVQCKGLF

-4188 NEKICALTAER
+4188 NEKMCALTAER
-4199 GIFETLQDPVDG
+4199 GIFETLQDHVDG

-4235 PVLLPKSN
+4235 PVVLPKSN

-4258 KFEQLFL
+4258 KFDQLFL

-4333 RGIIRLIRHTSR
+4333 RGIIRLIRHASR

-4363 QTIEIHGMS
+4363 QSIEIHGMS

-4388 EMERQYFLEKVSKSS
+4388 EMERQYYLEKVSKSS
-4403 EEIWNVYVNA
+4403 DEIWNVYVNA

-4525 TYIYAVIIEEVSN
+4525 TYTYAVIIEEVSN

-4588 NMDRKHEIL
+4588 NMDSKHEIL

-4762 QAAEKALK
+4762 Q
-4770 AAQYATDAFKTK
+4770 
-4782 VHNLVQNSLMLDDSR
+4782 V
-4797 LVTVSSQLEECVGD
+4797 
-4811 STRMRYPDRLDYPKI
+4811 
-4826 PNDVYTEED
+4826 
-4835 AHQALEAATEILQIV
+4835 
-4850 RSRVS
+4850 